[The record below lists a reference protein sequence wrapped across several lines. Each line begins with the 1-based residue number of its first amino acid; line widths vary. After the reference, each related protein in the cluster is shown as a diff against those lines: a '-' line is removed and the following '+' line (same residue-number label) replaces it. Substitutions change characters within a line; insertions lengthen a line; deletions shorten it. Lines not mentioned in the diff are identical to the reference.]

1 MAGSPDLVS
10 IINDTIGDGCADGIL
25 ITAILKSGTVSID
38 GAQYVFDNPIE
49 FDSPIFCKSF
59 VGSVRQI
66 PFSSKGVATPYA
78 LIVKYGNLAV
88 TSVSYEFGD
97 ADNGIDPEATEA
109 AMIADYK
116 TAGINISRMGAIEDL
131 LDGDYF
137 SEDIVSNLW
146 GPSCTEPCGNLNSC
160 MIKCLV
166 PGNLH
171 KTAGPYPE
179 YYFQEPY
186 TDGGVPKVRQRNYY
200 LRNMSGSALS
210 YNSVTPGSTL
220 SSPYNPLL
228 IFYWNA
234 SGKTLIKLS

>member
-1 MAGSPDLVS
+1 MATCHGLVS
-10 IINDTIGDGCADGIL
+10 VVNDTTGIGCAEGIL

-66 PFSSKGVATPYA
+66 AFSPKGIVTPYA
-78 LIVKYGNLAV
+78 LIIKYGDLAV
-88 TSVSYEFGD
+88 TSASYEFG
-97 ADNGIDPEATEA
+97 NIEGTINPEATEA
-109 AMIADYK
+109 IMIADYK

-146 GPSCTEPCGNLNSC
+146 GPSCTEPCGNLNGC
-160 MIKCLV
+160 MIKCLI
-166 PGNLH
+166 PSNLSS
-171 KTAGPYPE
+171 TLGPYPE
-179 YYFQEPY
+179 YYVKS
-186 TDGGVPKVRQRNYY
+186 GSRQRNYY
-200 LRNMSGSALS
+200 LRNDTGTDLN
-210 YNSVTPGSTL
+210 YNGVEPGSTL
-220 SSPYNPLL
+220 TSPYNPLQ